1 MGEYC
6 WPSSGARRLPVE
18 HYFGIRK
25 MKVTLFFLAALAIT
39 VNGKPA
45 PNAEPKAFF
54 GTGLGAIA
62 LPAITNSALIDGLLL
77 GKVAFLKAAILANLL
92 LGSSD
97 ESADD
102 AEYGAPAVDSYGA
115 PAQEYAEPAPSC
127 RPPAQLRGHQLLQV
141 LGDAL
146 CGSPR
151 LRSRLGPAVSRLSAI
166 VPGLITLFGLK
177 PQDGVWVK

>member
-1 MGEYC
+1 MGTLEYC

-25 MKVTLFFLAALAIT
+25 MKVSLFFLAALAIT
-39 VNGKPA
+39 INGKPA

-115 PAQEYAEPAPSC
+115 PAQEYAEPAPSYDA
-127 RPPAQLRGHQLLQV
+127 PAPTYEEP
-141 LGDAL
+141 A
-146 CGSPR
+146 PAYEEPAATYEE
-151 LRSRLGPAVSRLSAI
+151 PAVDTYGAPAADPLPSYGATNYYR
-166 VPGLITLFGLK
+166 F
-177 PQDGVWVK
+177 

>member
-39 VNGKPA
+39 INGKPA

-77 GKVAFLKAAILANLL
+77 CKVAFLKAAILANLL
-92 LGSSD
+92 LGSETAAD
-97 ESADD
+97 EA
-102 AEYGAPAVDSYGA
+102 AYGAPADTYGA
-115 PAQEYAEPAPSC
+115 PYEAPVESYEPAPTYEE
-127 RPPAQLRGHQLLQV
+127 PVA
-141 LGDAL
+141 DEY
-146 CGSPR
+146 GSPAAA
-151 LRSRLGPAVSRLSAI
+151 PVS
-166 VPGLITLFGLK
+166 
-177 PQDGVWVK
+177 

>member
-1 MGEYC
+1 MGTLEYC

-39 VNGKPA
+39 INGKPT
-45 PNAEPKAFF
+45 PDAEPKAFF
-54 GTGLGAIA
+54 GAGLGAIA
-62 LPAITNSALIDGLLL
+62 LPAITNNAFIDGLLL

-97 ESADD
+97 EGASDD

-115 PAQEYAEPAPSC
+115 PAQEYAEPAPSYDA
-127 RPPAQLRGHQLLQV
+127 PAPAYEEPAPSY
-141 LGDAL
+141 DA
-146 CGSPR
+146 
-151 LRSRLGPAVSRLSAI
+151 PAPAA
-166 VPGLITLFGLK
+166 TYEE
-177 PQDGVWVK
+177 PQADTYGAPAADPLPSYGATNYYRF

>member
-25 MKVTLFFLAALAIT
+25 MKVTFFFLAALAIT
-39 VNGKPA
+39 INGKPA

-97 ESADD
+97 EASD
-102 AEYGAPAVDSYGA
+102 EYGAPPVDS
-115 PAQEYAEPAPSC
+115 
-127 RPPAQLRGHQLLQV
+127 LRR
-141 LGDAL
+141 AR
-146 CGSPR
+146 PR
-151 LRSRLGPAVSRLSAI
+151 LRRACPCLRRAR
-166 VPGLITLFGLK
+166 
-177 PQDGVWVK
+177 